1 MMLARIPRDESLKG
15 TYLIIWQGAT
25 TEYRPL
31 MSRGLVFDIQE
42 FIKSEINMPNEYLF
56 VLNSKVYACSD
67 HILANFSSITQCF
80 ATKKIGIFRVKF
92 IAFPSVEFPKI

>member
-15 TYLIIWQGAT
+15 TYLIIWHGAT

-42 FIKSEINMPNEYLF
+42 FIKYEINMPNEYLF
-56 VLNSKVYACSD
+56 VLNSKVYACYD
-67 HILANFSSITQCF
+67 PILANFSSIT
-80 ATKKIGIFRVKF
+80 
-92 IAFPSVEFPKI
+92 

>member
-1 MMLARIPRDESLKG
+1 
-15 TYLIIWQGAT
+15 
-25 TEYRPL
+25 

-92 IAFPSVEFPKI
+92 IAFPSFPFDGPLSIFVSFLVPVNKRNS